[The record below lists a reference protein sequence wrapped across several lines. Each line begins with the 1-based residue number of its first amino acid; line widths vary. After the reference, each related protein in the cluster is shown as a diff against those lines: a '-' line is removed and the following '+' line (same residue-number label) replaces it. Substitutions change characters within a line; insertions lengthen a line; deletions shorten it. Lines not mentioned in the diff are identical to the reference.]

1 VLILYSDVYA
11 ICDYMCLVD
20 ILGTHIVSAW
30 FSLENWVRQIGIRA
44 LVDCRTISL
53 DRMDVIRKLFYSSFA
68 LLIYLSNGY
77 FIMKNYC
84 LHPDLLSIIKI
95 YLFCTN

>member
-1 VLILYSDVYA
+1 LPLSNFVTFYCIEYSAVLILYSDVYA

-44 LVDCRTISL
+44 RLTV
-53 DRMDVIRKLFYSSFA
+53 
-68 LLIYLSNGY
+68 G
-77 FIMKNYC
+77 
-84 LHPDLLSIIKI
+84 
-95 YLFCTN
+95 